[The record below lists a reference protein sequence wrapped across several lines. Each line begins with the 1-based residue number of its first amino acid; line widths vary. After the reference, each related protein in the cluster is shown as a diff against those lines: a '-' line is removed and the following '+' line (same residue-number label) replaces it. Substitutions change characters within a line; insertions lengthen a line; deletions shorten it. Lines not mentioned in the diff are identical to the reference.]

1 MSKPRPADA
10 ALYPTPADIE
20 AARERH
26 AERAQTARV
35 RLSSVTKVIGGALL
49 LALTLR
55 SLVFEPFTITSPSM
69 QPGLLVGDYL
79 FVAKWPYGYSRYS
92 LPLALPLFGGRLP
105 ADRFAE
111 RGDVVVFKSPADNR
125 TDFIKRVIGLPGD
138 SVAVTHGQLM
148 VNGVAVPRVAEPA
161 TSAQHR
167 FRETLAG
174 RSYVVT
180 HSASDTPL
188 DDFGPVVVP
197 PEHYFMLG
205 DNRDNSAD
213 SRLALIDG
221 GVGMVPADNLVGRA
235 DRVFFSVDGAK
246 LRQSPA
252 HWGTAIRTDRIGAQ
266 F

>member
-1 MSKPRPADA
+1 MTKPHPADA
-10 ALYPTPADIE
+10 RLYRTPADIE
-20 AARERH
+20 DARARH
-26 AERAQTARV
+26 ELRATAL
-35 RLSSVTKVIGGALL
+35 RLRLGGVAKVIGGALL

-92 LPLALPLFGGRLP
+92 LPLALPLFEGRIP
-105 ADRFAE
+105 ADRIAK

-125 TDFIKRVIGLPGD
+125 TDFIKRIIGLPGD
-138 SVAVTHGQLM
+138 SVAMTGGRLIL
-148 VNGVAVPRVAEPA
+148 NGAPVPRIAEPG
-161 TSAQHR
+161 TQR

-180 HSASDTPL
+180 HSVAATLP

-197 PEHYFMLG
+197 PDHYFMLG

-213 SRLALIDG
+213 SRLALVDG

-235 DRVFFSVDGAK
+235 DRVFFSVDASRLRLSPGQWGA
-246 LRQSPA
+246 
-252 HWGTAIRTDRIGAQ
+252 AIRTDRIGAQ